1 MEKPTP
7 LEAAYGTVVAF
18 LSKVRRVN
26 RTNTKEWD
34 AFTASLEAL
43 TPALRRTV
51 SVWTMEN
58 LEHHRPE
65 LVRPRVL
72 HESEANFVGKEAHG
86 LLLEAMRVGMISPGQ
101 AESILEEIVDLE
113 ATEADSAYMRAT
125 LARIWSHNIRNY
137 QKIQLN

>member
-1 MEKPTP
+1 MDKPTP

-18 LSKVRRVN
+18 LTKVRRVN

-34 AFTASLEAL
+34 VFTASLETLA
-43 TPALRRTV
+43 PALRRTV

-72 HESEANFVGKEAHG
+72 HESESTFIGKDAHG
-86 LLLEAMRVGMISPGQ
+86 LLLEAIRVGMISPGQ